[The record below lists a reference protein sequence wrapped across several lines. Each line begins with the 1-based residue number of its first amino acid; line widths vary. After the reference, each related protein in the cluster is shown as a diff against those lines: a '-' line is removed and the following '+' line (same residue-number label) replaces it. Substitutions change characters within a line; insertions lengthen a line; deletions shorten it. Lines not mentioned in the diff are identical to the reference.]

1 MGDDA
6 SNAPLPLGTNL
17 GGKYTL
23 LRVLGTGGMG
33 AVYEANNSWTGRR
46 VAIKVLLTEHIRRK
60 EVVDR
65 FTQEARATTQ
75 IAHPNIVDILDMGQD
90 AETGALF
97 IVQEFL
103 DGMDLSRWLEQ
114 HGPYAPAEA
123 IEILLP
129 VMGALVAAHRR
140 GVIHRD
146 LKPENI
152 FLARNAGGGLVPK
165 LIDFGISKFVDQ
177 TNVER
182 SRTRT
187 GMAVGTP
194 QYMSPEQASGDRD
207 VDARS
212 DVWSMGAVL
221 YELLSGVPP
230 FDAPNYN
237 LLIVQV
243 ITQPP
248 PRIETVMPG
257 IPVALAA
264 ALHRALEPDR
274 ERRFQSM
281 QEFLG
286 ALIASTEVADPE
298 AAFAPP
304 QQATVP
310 GAQAHLEYE
319 DDLATRVVPS
329 PFHEPARPSVPQ
341 FASATGDLST
351 PRTSQPTVTPS
362 AWSDAAADAVPE
374 SSRSSWRTL
383 AIGAAVGLSIAAVG
397 VGIGLG
403 SGSAG
408 TPPVRPAAAPAVAR
422 PTSAAIEPPP
432 APASEAVGTPSFPAQ
447 APSPPPQAP
456 VPLASTQ
463 VRPVPSHLSGAR
475 RVPPLSPS
483 RAASPATRGPARPA
497 TVPSPR
503 APAPPAPPPLTR
515 HRPNTTAPIIGID

>member
-1 MGDDA
+1 
-6 SNAPLPLGTNL
+6 
-17 GGKYTL
+17 
-23 LRVLGTGGMG
+23 VLGTGGMG

-90 AETGALF
+90 VETGALF

-103 DGMDLSRWLEQ
+103 DGMDLARWLEQ

-129 VMGALVAAHRR
+129 IMGALVAAHRR

-152 FLARNAGGGLVPK
+152 FLARNAGGVFVPK

-177 TNVER
+177 TNSER

-257 IPVALAA
+257 IPAALAT

-274 ERRFQSM
+274 DRRFQSM

-286 ALIASTEVADPE
+286 ALIASTEVADAE
-298 AAFAPP
+298 AALAPSA
-304 QQATVP
+304 QRA
-310 GAQAHLEYE
+310 GAGGEAHLEYE
-319 DDLATRVVPS
+319 EDLATRVVQS
-329 PFHEPARPSVPQ
+329 SFHEPARSSALEAASVAGGPP
-341 FASATGDLST
+341 ATRS
-351 PRTSQPTVTPS
+351 SQPTVTPA
-362 AWSDAAADAVPE
+362 AWSDATADTGAAP
-374 SSRSSWRTL
+374 SRSSWRTL
-383 AIGAAVGLSIAAVG
+383 AIGSAVGLLMSAVA
-397 VGIGLG
+397 VAVSVGLG
-403 SGSAG
+403 SGPDGAEPSRSAAAPAAARPTREAMEVPARQAPARDLVEAPSPPVQAPPPDAQAPVPPAPPVTLAPSPIVAARG
-408 TPPVRPAAAPAVAR
+408 VPPLAPVRPANP
-422 PTSAAIEPPP
+422 
-432 APASEAVGTPSFPAQ
+432 
-447 APSPPPQAP
+447 
-456 VPLASTQ
+456 
-463 VRPVPSHLSGAR
+463 
-475 RVPPLSPS
+475 
-483 RAASPATRGPARPA
+483 ASPAPTRVAVRPI
-497 TVPSPR
+497 PR
-503 APAPPAPPPLTR
+503 APMPRAPTIPAGR
-515 HRPNTTAPIIGID
+515 RPMTTAPIIGVD